1 MVESLSS
8 GPGVAVRRLVEFRA
22 VRAVVLVLA
31 LGVGGVAGAP
41 TMALPPRTG
50 LSISG
55 GPDDADGDNPGGGG
69 GGGGGPREPKPPKS
83 GPGRREVVLDR
94 KTRELVGSH

>member
-1 MVESLSS
+1 M
-8 GPGVAVRRLVEFRA
+8 RRLVEFRA

-55 GPDDADGDNPGGGG
+55 GPDDTDGDDPGD
-69 GGGGGPREPKPPKS
+69 GGGGGPRGSRPPRT
-83 GPGRREVVLDR
+83 GPGGREMIVDR
-94 KTRELVGSH
+94 NEQVLVGSV